1 MTTGVSV
8 GSERVSKVMGYSIL
22 PGNFSTKSPNLP
34 QRINILAEA
43 NEANQA
49 TLSLTP
55 WKVTSLKDVGDRYG
69 YGSPIYL
76 QCRIFFPPNGGG
88 IGGIPV
94 YIYPQAKAV
103 GATSK
108 IWELVVS
115 GTATGNGTHTIYI
128 AGRSSVDG
136 ASYDISINSGD
147 TPAMIHAKIED
158 KVNNVLGSPVTCT
171 DYSYEVDLESKWKG
185 ATADGINVSVDTGL
199 SALGLTYTI
208 TSRQA
213 GSGTP
218 SVQAALDLF
227 GNEWSTIVVNSYGVH
242 DGTMDLLEAFN
253 GIPSPT
259 NPTGRYLGVV
269 MKPFIALTGS
279 VADNDSAITDLRK
292 DQVTIAIC
300 PSPLSAGLQFE
311 AAANYA
317 VLLGRQAQDNPHLDI
332 SGNYLPDMPTPD
344 IIGTMADYNSRDNY
358 VKMGNSTVDLVAAKY
373 KVMDFVT
380 TYHPIGENPPQF
392 RKVRS
397 LIIDFNIKFAWYLI
411 LEANVVDH
419 AIASDDQIVNAPKVV
434 KPKQVIALWV
444 AMANDL
450 GQRGLIADVS
460 FMQEN
465 IVVAIDGSNADRLN
479 IEGKYK
485 RSGFVVIVATDVTA
499 GFNFGE

>member
-1 MTTGVSV
+1 MSVSV
-8 GSERVSKVMGYSIL
+8 GTERVSKVMGYSIL
-22 PGNFSTKSPNLP
+22 PGNFSTQSPNLP
-34 QRINILAEA
+34 QRINVLGEA

-49 TLSLTP
+49 TLILTP

-76 QCRIFFPPNGGG
+76 QCRILYPPNGGG

-94 YIYPQAKAV
+94 YIYPQAAAV

-108 IWELVVS
+108 IWEVAVT
-115 GTATGNGTHTIYI
+115 GTPTGNGTHTIKI

-136 ASYDISINSGD
+136 ASYDINITTSD
-147 TPAMIHAKIED
+147 TAATIHAKIVNA
-158 KVNNVLGSPVTCT
+158 VNNVLGSPVTAT
-171 DYSYEVDLESKWKG
+171 DFGYEVDLESKWKG
-185 ATADGINVSVDTGL
+185 ETADGITVSVDTGK

-208 TSRQA
+208 TSVQS

-218 SVQAALDLF
+218 SIQAALDLF
-227 GNEWSTIVVNSYGVH
+227 GNEWATIVVNAYGVNSS
-242 DGTMDLLEAFN
+242 TMSLLEAFN

-269 MKPFIALTGS
+269 MKPFVALTGS
-279 VADNDSAITDLRK
+279 VADNDSAVTDLRK
-292 DQVTIAIC
+292 DQVTIVIC
-300 PSPLSAGLQFE
+300 PAPLSTGLQFE

-317 VLLGRQAQDNPHLDI
+317 VLLGRQAQDEPQLDI
-332 SGNYLPDMPTPD
+332 SGSFLPDMPTPD
-344 IIGTMADYNSRDNY
+344 SIGTMADYNSRDTY
-358 VKMGNSTVDLVAAKY
+358 VKMGNSTVDLVAGKY

-380 TYHPIGENPPQF
+380 TYHPVGENPPQF

-397 LIIDFNIKFAWYLI
+397 LVIDFNIKFAWYLI

-419 AIASDDQIVNAPKVV
+419 AIASDDQIVNANKVV
-434 KPKQVIALWV
+434 KPKQVVALWV
-444 AMANDL
+444 GMALDL
-450 GQRGLIADVS
+450 GRRGLIADVT
-460 FMQEN
+460 FMQDN
-465 IVVAIDGSNADRLN
+465 ITVTIDGSNPDRLN

-485 RSGFVVIVATDVTA
+485 RSGFVVILSSDVTA